1 MTHNSIFFNETYA
14 KHWLNQKIYKKILQ
28 WDDDIS
34 TCHYDCHLV
43 VNSYTSLLIPFCTK
57 SYINNVNNN
66 NNSRNGEYSIQRY
79 YHRLLSF
86 HQSAG
91 RKNTATLY
99 LFTPLLTH
107 VSLRFAFT
115 FFSDVNLLLYRLHQ
129 HVQRVNKSL
138 KQHHKEPRL
147 GLISSFHPMDV

>member
-14 KHWLNQKIYKKILQ
+14 KHWLNQKIYKKSLQ

-91 RKNTATLY
+91 RKKYSNT
-99 LFTPLLTH
+99 
-107 VSLRFAFT
+107 
-115 FFSDVNLLLYRLHQ
+115 
-129 HVQRVNKSL
+129 
-138 KQHHKEPRL
+138 
-147 GLISSFHPMDV
+147 ISFHPFTNPCVLTLCFYFLLRSQFVVVPSPSTRAKSE